1 MASWKNLP
9 DVVFCD
15 IMMMTGLN
23 SLEDLHRCRQ
33 VSQSWNVKIAQMTK
47 YKKVTIRDK
56 AESLASQI
64 IKESR
69 SQGQVILFSTSVPK
83 IVTAASLTH
92 HGMLDSV
99 QWLILYD
106 VDLASVPAEHLASL
120 ASCASCRLYISN
132 VSNSDIFSILDSVK
146 CKQLH
151 ISRQTLSTEE
161 TRALVRAMEAQVE
174 MVRLGFE
181 GWREVNLDITT
192 LTQYNGQGKCRR
204 LDYYNEN
211 DTADRYREEVR
222 RWAEKIN
229 WRVTTD
235 TRYLMIMINMI
246 HLM

>member
-1 MASWKNLP
+1 M
-9 DVVFCD
+9 
-15 IMMMTGLN
+15 
-23 SLEDLHRCRQ
+23 
-33 VSQSWNVKIAQMTK
+33 
-47 YKKVTIRDK
+47 
-56 AESLASQI
+56 ESLAERIRTKCVYVHSSCLPEI
-64 IKESR
+64 
-69 SQGQVILFSTSVPK
+69 T
-83 IVTAASLTH
+83 TAASLAH
-92 HGMLDSV
+92 HGLLGSV
-99 QWLILYD
+99 KFMTLVHD
-106 VDLASVPAEHLASL
+106 PASIPTEHLASL